1 VRLRPIVAFDPPPHR
16 DVVKRSCATHLLRV
30 TRLTLPRTI
39 GGPTYRVAAAT
50 GARSRA
56 CRVRHAAPGQHT
68 VLLGRKA
75 RQAIAE
81 LG

>member
-1 VRLRPIVAFDPPPHR
+1 
-16 DVVKRSCATHLLRV
+16 V

-39 GGPTYRVAAAT
+39 SGPTYRVAAAT